1 MREKCFE
8 WSFTMMDDELV
19 RGILQ
24 FLERS
29 EIYFTLSDIDII
41 QLMPSCD

>member
-8 WSFTMMDDELV
+8 WLFTMVDDELV

-24 FLERS
+24 FLERY
-29 EIYFTLSDIDII
+29 EVYITLSDIDII